1 MAFFTLCVYSADDVV
16 VKLSGTQLNMDY
28 LEANGF
34 NEPILVQKKDGLGM
48 SMPAPTFY
56 ISDVEN
62 NVGKELLIVPVLSS
76 YCSSCT
82 TTITTLVLTTTATTS
97 PKIWPTHA
105 VFFLVKQ
112 LVSPANSLE
121 LLLQELTP
129 CYYHFCCRNW

>member
-97 PKIWPTHA
+97 PKI
-105 VFFLVKQ
+105 
-112 LVSPANSLE
+112 
-121 LLLQELTP
+121 
-129 CYYHFCCRNW
+129 